1 MTLKYKEKVQIC
13 RQFDIEQKKGEIV
26 RALEDSKALVE
37 QCNDLLKLRAFQTRV
52 NKVATPRPTKK
63 CDEKA
68 KQYRRHKYLESR
80 KDISSKSRE
89 KRQKIRQLVCA
100 TQPYC

>member
-1 MTLKYKEKVQIC
+1 MKYKEKVQIC
-13 RQFDIEQKKGEIV
+13 RQFGIEQKKREIV

-37 QCNDLLKLRAFQTRV
+37 QCDNLLKLRALQTRV

-68 KQYRRHKYLESR
+68 QQYRRQKYLESR
-80 KDISSKSRE
+80 KEISNNSRE
-89 KRQKIRQLVCA
+89 KRQKIREIVCA